1 MFWSGGGVLAREL
14 LAAALIGAGFLA
26 IFGLA
31 ELWRRISD
39 PPVEWTR
46 KFVHFFGGLIAATFP
61 WAFTYR
67 WTVVGL
73 AATFTALI
81 WGTRRLGLLR
91 SVHGVERR
99 SEGGVYYPVAI
110 LIVYLVGHQQPVF
123 YLVAIL
129 ALVVS
134 DTLAA
139 LLGSSY
145 GRQMYQVEGDRRSL
159 EGSAVFFLTT
169 FLATHLP
176 LLLLAGLDPA
186 LSVLIGLQLAI
197 IVTQL
202 EAISLR
208 GNDNLLVPV
217 AAFYLLV
224 KMTPREVDH
233 MVGQMLAQLAIIT
246 LIGLVA
252 WRTRTVTFS
261 GAIALM
267 LFAYGAWALGGPEW
281 VVGPAVAL
289 LAFLAVRL
297 VSGREAAAPTDRY
310 QVVATFYVSIV
321 AAILFIANNTLE
333 TLVPGVSPA
342 LRWGDPLYTPFVG
355 VVAAQLGLLLIA
367 QLRPWPPRPGRAWR
381 VALSSVAMSF
391 VLVAPVGL
399 AVGPDGITAFGAGLT
414 AGMTVVAAGIY
425 LAVGG
430 TGRWPSEPPWNV
442 RLQALSTALVAVPGV
457 AAQLWW
463 LGVT

>member
-1 MFWSGGGVLAREL
+1 
-14 LAAALIGAGFLA
+14 
-26 IFGLA
+26 
-31 ELWRRISD
+31 
-39 PPVEWTR
+39 
-46 KFVHFFGGLIAATFP
+46 
-61 WAFTYR
+61 
-67 WTVVGL
+67 
-73 AATFTALI
+73 
-81 WGTRRLGLLR
+81 
-91 SVHGVERR
+91 
-99 SEGGVYYPVAI
+99 
-110 LIVYLVGHQQPVF
+110 
-123 YLVAIL
+123 
-129 ALVVS
+129 
-134 DTLAA
+134 
-139 LLGSSY
+139 
-145 GRQMYQVEGDRRSL
+145 
-159 EGSAVFFLTT
+159 
-169 FLATHLP
+169 
-176 LLLLAGLDPA
+176 
-186 LSVLIGLQLAI
+186 
-197 IVTQL
+197 
-202 EAISLR
+202 
-208 GNDNLLVPV
+208 
-217 AAFYLLV
+217 
-224 KMTPREVDH
+224 MTPREVDH
-233 MVGQMLAQLAIIT
+233 MAGQLLAQLVIIT

-281 VVGPAVAL
+281 VVGPPWPCSRSSPCASSSPA
-289 LAFLAVRL
+289 RCP
-297 VSGREAAAPTDRY
+297 RPTGRY